1 MLIVSF
7 TVPSQPP
14 TNLTVTPIDPC
25 IHRSCR
31 LSKLRVE
38 WDPPPA
44 EDRNGII
51 ILYEIYYV
59 GAEFD
64 TDLHRA
70 NVSGNVQSLTLTGL
84 EEYVIYDVRIRAF
97 THVGPSS
104 FSLVQSI
111 RTYAG

>member
-1 MLIVSF
+1 M
-7 TVPSQPP
+7 PSQPP

-25 IHRSCR
+25 FNVELNCG
-31 LSKLRVE
+31 LSKLHVE

-64 TDLHRA
+64 TDLHTA
-70 NVSGNVQSLTLTGL
+70 NVSGDVLSLNLTEL

-104 FSLVQSI
+104 FSLVQSV

>member
-1 MLIVSF
+1 M
-7 TVPSQPP
+7 PSQPP

-25 IHRSCR
+25 FILWKNCG

-44 EDRNGII
+44 EDRTGII
-51 ILYEIYYV
+51 ILYEIYYI

-64 TDLHRA
+64 TELHTA
-70 NVSGNVQSLTLTGL
+70 NVSGNVYSMTLSDL

-104 FSLVQSI
+104 FSLVQSV